1 MPKAASTRR
10 FTLKP
15 VSTIQER
22 FRIQRQRRLARRK
35 KEREQAKRA
44 MEEEEEEQASRIHPA
59 YLAYTPED
67 IVGMTDC
74 DLLNNLFDLY
84 TPMSQ
89 SFSEEEADYVFRM
102 MCAICR
108 RMDELQWLFT

>member
-35 KEREQAKRA
+35 KEQKQAKRA
-44 MEEEEEEQASRIHPA
+44 MEEEVEQASRIHPV
-59 YLAYTPED
+59 YLAYTPKD
-67 IVGMTDC
+67 IAGMTDC

-108 RMDELQWLFT
+108 RMDELQ

>member
-35 KEREQAKRA
+35 KEQKQATRA
-44 MEEEEEEQASRIHPA
+44 MEEEEQASRIHPV
-59 YLAYTPED
+59 YLAYTPKD
-67 IVGMTDC
+67 IAGMTDC

-84 TPMSQ
+84 TPISQ

-108 RMDELQWLFT
+108 RMDELQWLFA